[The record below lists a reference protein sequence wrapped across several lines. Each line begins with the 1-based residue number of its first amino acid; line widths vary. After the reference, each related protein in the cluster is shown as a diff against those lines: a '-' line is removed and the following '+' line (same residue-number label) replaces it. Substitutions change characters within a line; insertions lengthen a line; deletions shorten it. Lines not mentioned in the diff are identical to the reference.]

1 MRDYRSNCKLSVS
14 FKRGSMTSEQIAEI
28 EGKLN
33 YTFVDKEL
41 LVTAFTHSSYAN
53 AQGCACGDIC
63 DNGRM
68 AFLGDAILDMI
79 VSKYLYKAFPDSGNG
94 DMSYMRSDLVSRN
107 GLAPI
112 VEKLKIED
120 CLQVVANSKLS
131 AHSLGDLF
139 EAIVCAIYLD
149 GGFVSAERFVL
160 NLFSNAF
167 NSLHKSKQKDSKTLL
182 QEYCQSLKP
191 RKSITYVQSGR
202 SGTDNNPLYRYDL
215 LIDDVYMCS
224 GEGPSK
230 KAAEQDAAKKI
241 VTKWRID

>member
-1 MRDYRSNCKLSVS
+1 MINLLTCSILTVS
-14 FKRGSMTSEQIAEI
+14 FLWGIMTSEQINAI
-28 EGKLN
+28 ENKLN
-33 YTFVDKEL
+33 YTFSDKRL
-41 LVTAFTHSSYAN
+41 LITAFTHSSYAN
-53 AQGCACGDIC
+53 AQCYVVG

-79 VSKYLYKAFPDSGNG
+79 VSKYLYKTFPDSDNG

-112 VEKLKIED
+112 VDKLKIED

-131 AHSLGDLF
+131 AHALGDLF

-149 GGFVSAERFVL
+149 GGFVSAEKFVL
-160 NLFSNAF
+160 NLFSDAF
-167 NSLHKSKQKDSKTLL
+167 SSLHKSKQKDSKTLL

-191 RKSITYVQSGR
+191 RKTVAYVQSGR
-202 SGTDNNPLYRYDL
+202 SGTDNNPIYRYDL
-215 LIDDVYMCS
+215 LIDNVYMCS

-230 KAAEQDAAKKI
+230 KSAEQDAAKKL